1 MSSFYNSQWFKYQD
15 YRISPTYT
23 PRLLIQAESGSF
35 ENTLQDRRQ
44 RIVISGTEVVNAN
57 APRSYLLT
65 QLRRVGNN
73 WSLIASNGYDVY
85 GDPTAASNAGTF
97 LQNFQ
102 TYDLLV
108 LNTWD
113 EPVNNASTYLYP
125 TLINSFGSNVG
136 SYPRVFRD
144 MHLLIAV
151 KGKGVIFEQ
160 WRTRYSNA
168 IYFSGWIP

>member
-23 PRLLIQAESGSF
+23 PRLLIQAESAGF
-35 ENTLQDRRQ
+35 ENALQDHRQ
-44 RIVISGTEVVNAN
+44 RIVIGGTEVVNAN
-57 APRSYLLT
+57 APRSYLLS
-65 QLRRVGNN
+65 QLRRVGNT

-85 GDPTAASNAGTF
+85 GDPTAANNAGIF
-97 LQNFQ
+97 LQGFQ
-102 TYDLLV
+102 PYDLLI

-113 EPVNNASTYLYP
+113 EPYNNVSYIQP
-125 TLINSFGSNVG
+125 TLINSFGSNMG
-136 SYPRVFRD
+136 SYPRVTRD
-144 MHLLIAV
+144 AHLLIAV
-151 KGKGVIFEQ
+151 KDKGVIFEQ